1 MKYFQQHKMKK
12 TFIIGLLSV
21 MVISCSEQDH
31 APLLYEVTTEDFVVN
46 VPAKGELF
54 AAKAT
59 VISAPMGRRGV
70 QNISW
75 LAPEFSRVKKG
86 DVIARFDGE
95 AMEIQ
100 SKDRRNELSITEQEI
115 IEKTGM
121 LNKELDAIN
130 KDIGMV
136 GQEKDFAENF
146 SIDDVRIRSKLEILD
161 SLQNTQYLGSKEEY
175 LHWKNDSFSASSAG
189 DMGLLEMKQAQSK
202 SKLKQLSDGLS
213 KLEVKAPHDG
223 LLSYKANWR
232 GEKPRAG
239 QSMWPGQKIAELPD
253 ISQMKVK
260 LFVLES
266 EAIDLVADK
275 PVIFYLNAY
284 AEKKFQGKVETVAPF
299 PTSIKRGDP
308 QKYFEVIVT
317 LADQNPELFVPGR
330 KLQADI
336 KIVATSQKMIVP
348 LQSVFVEAKQSFVY
362 LYNNGDYKITPVT
375 LGQASLSHVEILSGL
390 KVGQKISL
398 TNKEHS

>member
-1 MKYFQQHKMKK
+1 MKYCQQKLMKK
-12 TFIIGLLSV
+12 ALIFSLLSLSIV
-21 MVISCSEQDH
+21 ACSEQESI
-31 APLLYEVTTEDFVVN
+31 PLLYEVTKQNFKVN

-59 VISAPMGRRGV
+59 AINAPMSRQGA

-100 SKDRRNELSITEQEI
+100 SKDRLNELSITEQEI

-121 LNKELDAIN
+121 LNKQLDSIN

-136 GQEKDFAENF
+136 GQEKSFAENF
-146 SIDDVRIRSKLEILD
+146 SINDVRIRSKLEILD

-175 LHWKNDSFSASSAG
+175 LHWKNDSFSASSSG
-189 DMGLLEMKQAQSK
+189 DMGLLEMKQEQSE
-202 SKLKQLSDGLS
+202 SKLKQLSESLS
-213 KLEVKAPHDG
+213 KLEIKAPHDG
-223 LLSYKANWR
+223 LLAYKANWR
-232 GEKPRAG
+232 GEKPREG
-239 QSMWPGQKIAELPD
+239 QSLWPGQKIAELPD
-253 ISQMKVK
+253 ISNMKVK

-266 EAIDLVADK
+266 EAINLGIDKLVTFSLYAYADK
-275 PVIFYLNAY
+275 T
-284 AEKKFQGKVETVAPF
+284 FQGKIETVAPF

-308 QKYFEVIVT
+308 QKYFEVIV
-317 LADQNPELFVPGR
+317 LLEKQNTELFVPGR
-330 KLQADI
+330 KLHANI
-336 KIVATSQKMIVP
+336 EITTTSKKIIVP

-362 LYNNGDYKITPVT
+362 LYENGDYKSVPVT

-390 KVGQKISL
+390 KEGQKIAL